1 MPARSVY
8 LETFGCQMNELD
20 SELVAGQLR
29 ALGYRFVAEPDNAD
43 VILYNTCSVR
53 EHAEQKVWSRL
64 GLDRL
69 RKQREPHVVVGVL
82 GCMAERDGED
92 LIKRMPVVDIL
103 CGPGELDKLPA
114 LLDNAVRTRD
124 SLLADEVGG
133 NTEGAQQAEGSGEER
148 EREGN
153 SDSRTRSGAGASA
166 PTSSSS
172 SSALSMSPLLPS
184 ASSDTSVFPPDVLR
198 AAAGTSA
205 RQVALQGNT
214 SRRSGTLAAAQDTLE
229 LLDLSRAV
237 SPAAG
242 HNGSAYVRITRG
254 CNKFCTY
261 CVVPFTRGAEVHRPP
276 DHIVDECRRLADAG
290 VIEITLLGQTVN
302 HYRFEHGAAVTVN
315 GIIQPQKGRSYS
327 GAGGHRA
334 DPYRGAGVTTFAD
347 LLARI
352 HDEAPAIRR
361 LRFVTSYPRDFGDD
375 VLQVI
380 RDHPRIC
387 RYLHVPAQSGSNA
400 QLKAMNRGYTV
411 EEYLEFLDRARAFL
425 HQPDAAG
432 GGRPLAVA
440 GDIIVGFPGETEEDF
455 AATARLLERA
465 RYKNCFIFKYSPRP
479 GTVAYDKLPDDVPEA
494 VKRRR
499 NNELL
504 ALQQRISAEVGA
516 EYVGMTLEV
525 FVEGLSRR
533 EEKRAARDRPAAG
546 APALRA
552 GSGAVGL
559 TIGGRPLGAPETL
572 HEVPSACAMPPLSE
586 DEAPTPDTPARGV
599 QLSAR
604 TDGDLIVHIDLPPE
618 AAARAESLV
627 GRIARCRITE
637 SRQLSLVGSLVD

>member
-29 ALGYRFVAEPDNAD
+29 ALGYRFVGEPDAAD

-69 RKQREPHVVVGVL
+69 RKEREPHVVVGVL

-92 LIKRMPVVDIL
+92 LIRRMPVVDIL

-124 SLLADEVGG
+124 SLRADAD
-133 NTEGAQQAEGSGEER
+133 TE
-148 EREGN
+148 
-153 SDSRTRSGAGASA
+153 
-166 PTSSSS
+166 
-172 SSALSMSPLLPS
+172 
-184 ASSDTSVFPPDVLR
+184 
-198 AAAGTSA
+198 AARSA

-229 LLDLSRAV
+229 MLDLSRAV
-237 SPAAG
+237 SPADGEGG
-242 HNGSAYVRITRG
+242 HRGSAYVRITRG

-276 DHIVDECRRLADAG
+276 DHIVDECRKLADAG

-315 GIIQPQKGRSYS
+315 GIVQPQKGRTY
-327 GAGGHRA
+327 AGGHRA
-334 DPYRGAGVTTFAD
+334 DPYRGTGVTTFAD

-352 HDEAPAIRR
+352 HDEVPEIRR

-411 EEYLEFLDRARAFL
+411 EEYFEFLDRARAYL
-425 HQPDAAG
+425 HQPEI
-432 GGRPLAVA
+432 GRPLAVA
-440 GDIIVGFPGETEEDF
+440 GDIIVGFPGESEADF
-455 AATARLLERA
+455 LATARLLERA

-516 EYVGMTLEV
+516 EYVGMELDV

-533 EEKRAARDRPAAG
+533 EVKRASRAPHAHGNGHAHAG
-546 APALRA
+546 IA
-552 GSGAVGL
+552 L

-572 HEVPSACAMPPLSE
+572 HETPSACAMPPLSE
-586 DEAPTPDTPARGV
+586 DEAPTPDAAPRGV
-599 QLSAR
+599 QVSAR
-604 TDGDLIVHIDLPPE
+604 TDGDLIVHVDLP
-618 AAARAESLV
+618 ADRAARAESLV
-627 GRIARCRITE
+627 GRVVRCRITE
-637 SRQLSLVGSLVD
+637 SRQLSLVGELLD